1 MVECNTCEYAFV
13 PILNQSRQSVAFLS
27 KTFDTVNQKHVIPQS
42 KEAEAALEVESI
54 SRQKTFHIDSRPKRS
69 FTWLDSFQSGKIKIK
84 KYQIW
89 QIKLG
94 NFDYATRHRPR
105 KLNFAKVR
113 FHVFA
118 GIYDYVI

>member
-27 KTFDTVNQKHVIPQS
+27 KTFDTVNQKIPQS

-69 FTWLDSFQSGKIKIK
+69 FTWLDSFQPGKIKIK
-84 KYQIW
+84 KIQI
-89 QIKLG
+89 
-94 NFDYATRHRPR
+94 
-105 KLNFAKVR
+105 
-113 FHVFA
+113 
-118 GIYDYVI
+118 